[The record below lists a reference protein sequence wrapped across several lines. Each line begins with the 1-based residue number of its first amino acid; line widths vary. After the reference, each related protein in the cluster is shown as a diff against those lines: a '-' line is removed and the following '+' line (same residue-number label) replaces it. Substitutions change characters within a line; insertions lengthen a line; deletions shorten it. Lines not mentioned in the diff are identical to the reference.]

1 MTQMA
6 LKMKMRIKMNNDAV
20 ELPLERIW
28 NAPYSSY
35 KDTDASG
42 SVAAV
47 PYDVTAQDETMM
59 TSNKGNTK

>member
-1 MTQMA
+1 MTQMT
-6 LKMKMRIKMNNDAV
+6 LKMKMKMKMNNDDC

-47 PYDVTAQDETMM
+47 PYDVTAEDETMM

>member
-1 MTQMA
+1 
-6 LKMKMRIKMNNDAV
+6 MNNDTV

-47 PYDVTAQDETMM
+47 PYDVTAEDETMM